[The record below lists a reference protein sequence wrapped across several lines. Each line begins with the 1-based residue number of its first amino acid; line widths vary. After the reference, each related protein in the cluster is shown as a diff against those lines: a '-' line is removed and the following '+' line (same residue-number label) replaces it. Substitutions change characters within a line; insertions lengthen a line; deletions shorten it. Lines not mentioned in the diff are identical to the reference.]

1 MRAFL
6 TLIISAV
13 TLGLAGG
20 YAWSVMTAPSAKAP
34 RMKATT
40 IAIRR

>member
-6 TLIISAV
+6 ILIISAV

-20 YAWSVMTAPSAKAP
+20 YAWAVMTVPSAKAP
-34 RMKATT
+34 RTKATT